1 MNTLFMTEISQN
13 WKKIILNLFGG
24 IYMKREEI
32 VNGNMANTMDE
43 LKILGKQ
50 MENLRD
56 GGQLEEAERIA
67 DPQQF
72 DDEEDE
78 GK

>member
-1 MNTLFMTEISQN
+1 MSEIVRNGKNYYGKMEGFS
-13 WKKIILNLFGG
+13 
-24 IYMKREEI
+24 MKREEI
-32 VNGNMANTMDE
+32 VNGNMANSMEE

-56 GGQLEEAERIA
+56 GGQLEEADRIS

-72 DDEEDE
+72 DEEVE
-78 GK
+78 EK

>member
-1 MNTLFMTEISQN
+1 MSEIVRNGKNYYEKMEGFS
-13 WKKIILNLFGG
+13 
-24 IYMKREEI
+24 MKREEI
-32 VNGNMANTMDE
+32 VNGNMANSMEE

-56 GGQLEEAERIA
+56 GGQLEEADRIS

-72 DDEEDE
+72 DEEVE
-78 GK
+78 EK

>member
-1 MNTLFMTEISQN
+1 MSEIVRNGKNYYEKMEGFS
-13 WKKIILNLFGG
+13 
-24 IYMKREEI
+24 MKREEI
-32 VNGNMANTMDE
+32 VNGNMANSMEE

-56 GGQLEEAERIA
+56 GGQLEEADRIS

-72 DDEEDE
+72 DEELED
-78 GK
+78 KR

>member
-1 MNTLFMTEISQN
+1 
-13 WKKIILNLFGG
+13 
-24 IYMKREEI
+24 MKREEI
-32 VNGNMANTMDE
+32 VNGNMANSMDE

-56 GGQLEEAERIA
+56 EQQLEETNRIA

-72 DDEEDE
+72 DEEEEVKQE
-78 GK
+78 GEK

>member
-1 MNTLFMTEISQN
+1 MNTLFMTETSQK
-13 WKKIILNLFGG
+13 WKKIILNLGG
-24 IYMKREEI
+24 IFMKREEI
-32 VNGNMANTMDE
+32 VNGNMANSMDE

-56 GGQLEEAERIA
+56 GGQLEEAERIS

-72 DDEEDE
+72 DDEEE
-78 GK
+78 K